1 MTSLRILLADD
12 HAAVRRSIRALLSAQ
27 PGWEVCAEVS
37 TGREAVDE
45 ARRLQPDI
53 VLLDITMPELNG
65 FAAARQILLAVPR
78 VCVLL
83 LTTHQSDELTDEA
96 RRAGAAGM
104 ILKSDAHTIIAT
116 IHSLGGRARVIHL
129 AGGELTGR
137 RHVAAF
143 FGSDGERYGVLNP
156 FITEGLARGEKAFH
170 VISRADQY
178 AHVRRLLG
186 AGVDVERATVE
197 GQMEV
202 VGCETIHPRGSPFDG
217 PTTVSRIETLLQN
230 NARQG
235 FPLTRFVAH
244 MEWALAS
251 PSIIA
256 GLASFEAALDS
267 ALLAFPDVVICAYDL
282 SRFDGGVIIDVLRV
296 HPVVVIGGSLYEN
309 PFFVS

>member
-12 HAAVRRSIRALLSAQ
+12 HAAVRRSIRSLLSTQ
-27 PGWEVCAEVS
+27 PNWEVCAEVS

-53 VLLDITMPELNG
+53 VLLDVTMPELNG

-96 RRAGAAGM
+96 RRAGAAGV

-116 IHSLGGRARVIHL
+116 IHSLGGRATVVHL

-143 FGSDGERYGVLNP
+143 FESGAERDRILDP
-156 FITEGLARGEKAFH
+156 FIVEGLARGEKAFH
-170 VISRADQY
+170 ILDAAEQD
-178 AHVRRLLG
+178 AHARRLTD
-186 AGVDVERATVE
+186 AGVDFERASAQ
-197 GQMEV
+197 GQIEV
-202 VGCETIHPRGSPFDG
+202 VGWESIYLKGGRFDEHATPG
-217 PTTVSRIETLLQN
+217 RIAGVLKN
-230 NARQG
+230 SARQG
-235 FPLTRFVAH
+235 FPLTRLIAT
-244 MEWALAS
+244 MEWALVS
-251 PSIIA
+251 PPSVDVLPEYESQIN
-256 GLASFEAALDS
+256 LVLPEFD
-267 ALLAFPDVVICAYDL
+267 DVVVCAYDL
-282 SRFDGGVIIDVLRV
+282 SRFDGGVIVDVLRA
-296 HPVVVIGGSLYEN
+296 HPAVVIGGSLYEN